1 MSDKIKPSDLF
12 EKVPPCVEKHLSCVE
27 YPWEIIPKIKDIIAS
42 FDLGGYTEITDG
54 VYVGKNVKISN
65 LATVVPPAVIGDN
78 TEIRPGAYLRGNVI
92 IGKGCVIGNS
102 TEIKNSIL
110 FDGVSAPHYN
120 YIGDSIVGNFAH
132 LGAGVIL
139 SNLKSDKS
147 NIAVKGVKT
156 YPTCL
161 RKMGSIIG
169 DSAEIGCGCVLNPGT
184 IIGKS
189 TSVYP
194 LNSVR
199 GIIPELSIVK
209 SSTVT
214 VKKQTLGR

>member
-12 EKVPPCVEKHLSCVE
+12 EKVPPCVEKHLSYVE

-42 FDLGGYTEITDG
+42 YDLGGYTEITDR

-65 LATVVPPAVIGDN
+65 LATVVPPAIIGDN

-161 RKMGSIIG
+161 RKMGAIIG
-169 DSAEIGCGCVLNPGT
+169 DKSELGCGCVLNPGT
-184 IIGKS
+184 VIGKNS
-189 TSVYP
+189 IVYP
-194 LNSVR
+194 LTSVR
-199 GIIPELSIVK
+199 GVVPECSIVK
-209 SSTVT
+209 SNTKTVP
-214 VKKQTLGR
+214 KI

>member
-12 EKVPPCVEKHLSCVE
+12 EKVPPCVEKHLSYVE

-42 FDLGGYTEITDG
+42 FDLSGYTEITDG

-65 LATVVPPAVIGDN
+65 LATVVPPAIIGDD

-110 FDGVSAPHYN
+110 FDDVSAPHYN

-147 NIAVKGVKT
+147 NIAVKGAKT

-169 DSAEIGCGCVLNPGT
+169 DNAEIGCGCVLNPGT
-184 IIGKS
+184 VIGKA
-189 TSVYP
+189 TSIYP

-209 SSTVT
+209 SSTVM

>member
-42 FDLGGYTEITDG
+42 YDLGGYTEITDG

-65 LATVVPPAVIGDN
+65 LATVVPPAIIGDN

-102 TEIKNSIL
+102 TEIKNSVL
-110 FDGVSAPHYN
+110 FDSVSAPHYN

-147 NIAVKGVKT
+147 NITVKGVKT

-169 DSAEIGCGCVLNPGT
+169 DNAEIGCGCVLNPGT

-189 TSVYP
+189 TSIYP

-209 SSTVT
+209 SSTVM

>member
-1 MSDKIKPSDLF
+1 MSDKIKSSDLF

-42 FDLGGYTEITDG
+42 YDLGGYTEITDG

-65 LATVVPPAVIGDN
+65 LATVVPPAIIGDN

-110 FDGVSAPHYN
+110 FNGVSAPHYN
-120 YIGDSIVGNFAH
+120 YIGDSIIGNFAH

-147 NIAVKGVKT
+147 NIAVKGAKT

-161 RKMGSIIG
+161 RKMGAIIG
-169 DSAEIGCGCVLNPGT
+169 DRSELGCGCVLNPGT
-184 IIGKS
+184 VIGKNS
-189 TSVYP
+189 TVYP
-194 LNSVR
+194 LISVR
-199 GIIPELSIVK
+199 GVVPACSIVK
-209 SSTVT
+209 SNTKTVP
-214 VKKQTLGR
+214 KI

>member
-12 EKVPPCVEKHLSCVE
+12 EKVPPCVEKHLSYVE

-42 FDLGGYTEITDG
+42 YDLGGYTEITDG

-65 LATVVPPAVIGDN
+65 LATVVPPAIIGDN

-161 RKMGSIIG
+161 RKMGAIIG
-169 DSAEIGCGCVLNPGT
+169 DKSELGCGCVLNPGT
-184 IIGKS
+184 VIGKNS
-189 TSVYP
+189 IVYP
-194 LNSVR
+194 LTSVR
-199 GIIPELSIVK
+199 GVVPECSIVK
-209 SSTVT
+209 SNTKTVP
-214 VKKQTLGR
+214 KI